1 MAIAQGTADAT
12 FMVAPAL
19 LAHVQNNKVRLLAVS
34 APQRADS
41 LKDLPTLAEAGYPNV
56 QSLAWNGLVG
66 PASMPDAVV
75 ARINADADAVLKDAG
90 IRDAMAK
97 SGLTVVGGSAADFKR
112 AIDADVARWGPLI
125 TKLGVRL
132 N

>member
-1 MAIAQGTADAT
+1 M
-12 FMVAPAL
+12 
-19 LAHVQNNKVRLLAVS
+19 
-34 APQRADS
+34 
-41 LKDLPTLAEAGYPNV
+41 

-75 ARINADADAVLKDAG
+75 AKINADVDALLKDEGLRAT
-90 IRDAMAK
+90 MAK

-112 AIDADVARWGPLI
+112 VIDADVARWGPMI
-125 TKLGVRL
+125 TKLGVKL